1 MNGMRKITEFKG
13 YRSILGYDS
22 ETGQFVTVALPEL
35 DILPEQEQPEPQI
48 AEIVPFPLPDLDECK
63 KRMAG

>member
-22 ETGQFVTVALPEL
+22 ETGQFVTVPLPEL
-35 DILPEQEQPEPQI
+35 DIRSERERPEAPA
-48 AEIVPFPLPDLDECK
+48 AEIVPFPKAAPFEPQSRK
-63 KRMAG
+63 AG